1 MIPQQIIETL
11 SKLDGIILVG
21 GPSGSGKTSFSQA
34 IIDHD
39 ISPPLDIH
47 ANKFF
52 RTDAKSIFKKEYG
65 NGILFLEFA
74 TDTLISSL
82 EITACKDLLAG
93 LSEITPILHC
103 INIEIPPKTAFTR
116 YLSRM
121 GGMQYLHIGKLKKLI
136 QYAKGSNIHQ
146 GNKNWLELMSV
157 LGINTT
163 KINGLKLSN

>member
-74 TDTLISSL
+74 TDTLISSI
-82 EITACKDLLAG
+82 EIKACKDLLAR

-103 INIEIPPKTAFTR
+103 INIEVPPKIAFTR

-121 GGMQYLHIGKLKKLI
+121 RGLQYLHLGKLKKLI
-136 QYAKGSNIHQ
+136 QYANGSNIHQ
-146 GNKNWLELMSV
+146 GNENWLKLMSI
-157 LGINTT
+157 LGITTT
-163 KINGLKLSN
+163 KINGLKIVN

>member
-1 MIPQQIIETL
+1 MIPQHKIETL

-21 GPSGSGKTSFSQA
+21 GPSGSGKTTFSQA
-34 IIDHD
+34 IVAQEIKL
-39 ISPPLDIH
+39 SLDIH
-47 ANKFF
+47 ANRFY
-52 RTDAKSIFKKEYG
+52 RTDAKSIFNKEYG

-74 TDTLISSL
+74 TDTLISPH
-82 EITACKDLLAG
+82 EIKACKDLLVG
-93 LSEITPILHC
+93 LSEITPIFHC

-116 YLSRM
+116 YLLRM
-121 GGMQYLHIGKLKKLI
+121 RGMQYLHTGKIKKLI